1 MSLLQKHTDFE
12 PKTAD
17 EYRQVAGA
25 HAQTLKDFWKRFAVS
40 GLFIIAVVI
49 IIFASLAWFAS
60 NNRVNAITS
69 SISANAGRF
78 SVVGATDEGSQVG
91 YYERSG
97 STQRPTTFTTTDAM
111 NVSATFNLNNYNSG
125 SLRPGASGQL
135 QITVTPNAK
144 DVHDIEISL
153 ERLVEARSGATAS
166 NGLADLFRGHIV
178 FFLGKNENGYYSDPI
193 LDDALTIRSS
203 EFCEEGS
210 SETTKKVTRTLY
222 WVWPSQF
229 SSFVLT
235 GSINYNKNLFKN
247 TSADGYSKLLS
258 AINASKS
265 GTAGTAQYYRDTD
278 GDTSGI
284 ASLPDVASGMSSANL
299 QTCSDAYDHAD
310 EVLGTNAAYLQL
322 RLTAEEVTQ

>member
-1 MSLLQKHTDFE
+1 MSLLQKHTDLE

-60 NNRVNAITS
+60 NNRINAITS
-69 SISANAGRF
+69 TISANAGRF

-97 STQRPTTFTTTDAM
+97 STQHPTTFTTTDAM
-111 NVSATFNLNNYNSG
+111 NVSATFNLNNYNGG
-125 SLRPGASGQL
+125 SLRPGSSGQL
-135 QITVTPNAK
+135 QVTVTPNAK
-144 DVHDIEISL
+144 DVHDIKISL
-153 ERLVEARSGATAS
+153 ERLVEARSGATATDS
-166 NGLADLFRGHIV
+166 LADLFRGHIV
-178 FFLGKNENGYYSDPI
+178 FFLDRNENGYYSDPI
-193 LDDALTIRSS
+193 LDDALTISSS
-203 EFCEEGS
+203 EFCEEGAT
-210 SETTKKVTRTLY
+210 ETTKPVTRTLY

-235 GSINYNKNLFKN
+235 GSINYNKNLFGN
-247 TSADGYSKLLS
+247 TSAAGYSDLLE
-258 AINASKS
+258 AINASR
-265 GTAGTAQYYRDTD
+265 TAQTGAQYYRDSD
-278 GDTSGI
+278 GGASGI
-284 ASLPDVASGMSSANL
+284 GSLPVVRSGMASADL